1 MSHKKDRVRVAS
13 GGIFRDGKISKLV
26 RCPVPNCRGFV
37 ITGNSAHGL
46 CPKHEEDL
54 AFLLFILPHIR
65 VEQGKRPSGLVLPGQ
80 PGFQA
85 VPKAVINEEI
95 RKHGR
100 IKP

>member
-1 MSHKKDRVRVAS
+1 MSHKKDKKRAAA
-13 GGIFRDGKISKLV
+13 GGVFREGKISKLV
-26 RCPVPNCRGFV
+26 RCPVPSCPGSV

-54 AFLLFILPHIR
+54 AFLLFILPRIR
-65 VEQGKRPSGLVLPGQ
+65 MEQSKPPSGLVLPGQ

-85 VPKAVINEEI
+85 VPEEI
-95 RKHGR
+95 KKHGR